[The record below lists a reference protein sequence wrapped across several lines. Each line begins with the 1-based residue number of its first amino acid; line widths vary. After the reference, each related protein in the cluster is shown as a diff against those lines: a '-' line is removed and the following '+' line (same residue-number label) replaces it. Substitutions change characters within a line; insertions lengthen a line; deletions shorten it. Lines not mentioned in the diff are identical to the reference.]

1 MAPDGT
7 ASKDA
12 DPKVASNQ
20 AIADTIQIVS
30 TALLGL
36 TVQCAQC
43 HNHRY
48 DPISQV
54 DYYRM
59 RAVFE
64 PALDW
69 TAWRVPAAREVKI
82 LLPADKAASDPLANI
97 GDGLPGCCRWTA
109 SVDHDR
115 RAAISYHLWYS
126 PSFPSS
132 RSTWRR
138 AGSRVR

>member
-1 MAPDGT
+1 MVRPPYEKLPPAELDKLIATGFLRMAPDGT

-12 DPKVASNQ
+12 DVKVASNQ

-30 TALLGL
+30 TALMGL
-36 TVQCAQC
+36 TVHCAQC

-48 DPISQV
+48 DPISQA
-54 DYYRM
+54 DYFRV

-82 LLPADKAASDPLANI
+82 LSPADKATSDALEKEA
-97 GDGLPGCCRWTA
+97 
-109 SVDHDR
+109 
-115 RAAISYHLWYS
+115 AAIDAK
-126 PSFPSS
+126 
-132 RSTWRR
+132 RSHRINELQ
-138 AGSRVR
+138 